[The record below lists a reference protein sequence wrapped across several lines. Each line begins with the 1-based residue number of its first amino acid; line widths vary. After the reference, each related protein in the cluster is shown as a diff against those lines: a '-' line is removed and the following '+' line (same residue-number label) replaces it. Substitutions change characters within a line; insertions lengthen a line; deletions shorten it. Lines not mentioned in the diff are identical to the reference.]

1 MQFETRE
8 VINLDLVGVLGNFG
22 WKVTGK
28 SEESYNRQSALYGTK
43 VVFHLSR
50 SKSIPN
56 YTKISEL
63 ENEYFRC
70 NDSIKRITKIH
81 KPTLIF
87 LLILGII
94 PGLIYY
100 FYHNHQNKLIL
111 INNKKAE
118 DRMMKIIEEVNLL

>member
-1 MQFETRE
+1 MEIETRE
-8 VINLDLVGVLGNFG
+8 VIDLDLVGVLTIFG

-28 SEESYNRQSALYGTK
+28 SEESYNKQSALYGTK

-56 YTKISEL
+56 YTKKFEL

-70 NDSIKRITKIH
+70 NDSIKRVTKIH

-87 LLILGII
+87 LLLLGII

-100 FYHNHQNKLIL
+100 FNHNHQ
-111 INNKKAE
+111 
-118 DRMMKIIEEVNLL
+118 